1 MLQTDALGEARMVA
15 ATCGRWR
22 FKWVWLLAIV
32 LAAGLVPRAAMSQ
45 QNGSQQHA
53 PQRHTSLPPHVLALL
68 IVARLDADP
77 DSEAVTSG
85 AFDADFIPVAG
96 GRIHELTRQ
105 PRWWRITVDRRVGA
119 GVLPQLVVHD
129 PGHNTVEAG
138 LPGDAPSVTRA
149 LVGSN
154 IDLEFSARGL
164 VLPLTTGLAAGDSIY
179 LRVRSPA
186 PTPMTVS
193 IESLRQVHRADLA
206 HVAWRSALL
215 GGLALLAL
223 LAFGFWIGIGER
235 SYAYLTLNLIAQV
248 GFFATSGGDVRM
260 VPGLADMIGADWRL
274 PRLFAL
280 VAAMSSLVFLSHY
293 LDLRVRQPRLLKL
306 LAVCCGMFA
315 LLTIATLLG
324 GARWVSLIANL
335 VLMLATVLVLVAAVH
350 GSMQRQRAAC
360 FVLVSW
366 LPMTSLLM
374 VRIGEVIGI
383 WTGPAWLVYAFPA
396 SFVLSGLIIMI
407 GLSDTLQQLRRDR
420 DRASRL
426 ASFDVLTGAMSR
438 PAIETCLKAC
448 VKDSHRDGV
457 PLSVVF
463 FDLDRFKRIN
473 DDYGHGVG
481 DACLKIIV
489 LRTRNRLR
497 TYDSLGRWG
506 GDELLVVLPDT
517 HLEEAMGV
525 AENLRSA
532 VNCRPLSIDGNLFE
546 ATLSLGV
553 AELADGESVAQLMG
567 RADAALY
574 ASKTG
579 GRDRV
584 TGRVPATGM
593 LETA

>member
-1 MLQTDALGEARMVA
+1 MVA
-15 ATCGRWR
+15 AACGGRR
-22 FKWVWLLAIV
+22 LKRLWLFVIV
-32 LAAGLVPRAAMSQ
+32 LAAVLMPGAGMSQPDGSQ
-45 QNGSQQHA
+45 QNA
-53 PQRHTSLPPHVLALL
+53 PPAPHTLALL
-68 IVARLDADP
+68 TVARLDANP
-77 DSEAVTSG
+77 DQAAVISG
-85 AFDADFIPVAG
+85 AFDADFVPVAG
-96 GRIHELTRQ
+96 GRIHELAVR
-105 PRWWRITVDRRVGA
+105 PRWWRITADRRVEAGA
-119 GVLPQLVVHD
+119 LPHLVVHD
-129 PGHNTVEAG
+129 PAHNTVEAW
-138 LPGDAPSVTRA
+138 LPGHAPSITRA
-149 LVGSN
+149 LVGS
-154 IDLEFSARGL
+154 DATLEFSARGL
-164 VLPLTTGLAAGDSIY
+164 VLPLPHGLAVGEAIY

-186 PTPMTVS
+186 ATPMTVS
-193 IESLRQVHRADLA
+193 IESLPQVHRADLD

-223 LAFGFWIGIGER
+223 LSFGFWIGIGER

-260 VPGLADMIGADWRL
+260 IPGLADMVGADWRL

-280 VAAMSSLVFLSHY
+280 VAAMSSLVFLGHY
-293 LDLRVRQPRLLKL
+293 LDLRVRQPRMLKL
-306 LAVCCGMFA
+306 LGACCGVFA
-315 LLTIATLLG
+315 LLTFATLTG
-324 GARWVSLIANL
+324 GDRWIPVVGNL
-335 VLMLATVLVLVAAVH
+335 VLMLATALVLVAAVH
-350 GSMQRQRAAC
+350 GCLQRQRAAY
-360 FVLVSW
+360 FVLISW
-366 LPMTSLLM
+366 LPMMSLLLI
-374 VRIGEVIGI
+374 RIGEVIGI
-383 WTGPAWLVYAFPA
+383 WTGPVWLVHAFPA
-396 SFVLSGLIIMI
+396 SFVLSGLILMI

-426 ASFDVLTGAMSR
+426 ASVDVLTGAMSR
-438 PAIETCLKAC
+438 PAVEARLAAC
-448 VKDSHRDGV
+448 VQESRRDGL
-457 PLSVVF
+457 PMSVVF

-473 DDYGHGVG
+473 DEYGHGVG

-532 VNCRPLSIDGNLFE
+532 VNCRPLSIDGILFE

-553 AELADGESVAQLMG
+553 AELADGESVAQLMA

-584 TGRVPATGM
+584 TGRIPATVA